1 MTGTMPVE
9 LALFPFLQ
17 SIDLSWNLFTG
28 SLPSEYGTMKHLLN
42 FEMHYN
48 LLTGSIPNSWWDFL
62 NLQRVNWA
70 ANFLTGTL
78 PTSIAEMRDIKGLFL
93 YDNMMGGTLPTE
105 IGGLDLMSKFLSG
118 KFGLEASSFLYLGS
132 LVLVSSRLSQAMVA
146 FRGIC
151 LRVLS
156 LRRSAALR
164 RPKSSGCTIWT
175 LTELSPVRLET
186 CAK

>member
-17 SIDLSWNLFTG
+17 SIDLSWNLLTG

-62 NLQRVNWA
+62 NIHSVNWA

-78 PTSIAEMRDIKGLFL
+78 PTSIAEMRDIAGLFL
-93 YDNMMGGTLPTE
+93 YDNMFSGTLPTE
-105 IGGLDLMSKFLSG
+105 IGGLDRTSKFLSN
-118 KFGLEASSFLYLGS
+118 KFGSEMPLPFSNSTHIFWSPRVCFRVCSHSAESVHRFHPYGDRPPCGGRTALDASIGL
-132 LVLVSSRLSQAMVA
+132 
-146 FRGIC
+146 
-151 LRVLS
+151 
-156 LRRSAALR
+156 
-164 RPKSSGCTIWT
+164 
-175 LTELSPVRLET
+175 
-186 CAK
+186 